1 MSDNEKKKGPVFI
14 ILILLLILTILLVAV
29 GAAYYF
35 LVIYDGS
42 SSAQKPIYKTTLD
55 TYTVNLADNNFRRYI
70 RLTVTLEYD
79 YEKLS
84 KEIEEKKHRINDAV
98 ISYLTT
104 KRAADMTDKEVIRQ
118 DLEGVIN
125 GILTSGQVTGLYFE
139 EFIIQ

>member
-104 KRAADMTDKEVIRQ
+104 KRAADMTDKEVVRQ

-125 GILTSGQVTGLYFE
+125 SILTSGQVTGLYFE